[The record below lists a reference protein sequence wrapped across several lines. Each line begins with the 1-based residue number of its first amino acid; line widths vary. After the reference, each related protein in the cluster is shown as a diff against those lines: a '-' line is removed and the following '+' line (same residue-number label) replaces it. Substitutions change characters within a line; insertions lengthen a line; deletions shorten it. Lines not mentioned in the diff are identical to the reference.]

1 MYTTDGK
8 DFPKS
13 YEMVLNWSWPSQRA
27 VQKKKTINDSSFFYP
42 PQTLGVELATKVVYI
57 PDTNDAVELQL
68 CDSSGQS
75 FYADNIG
82 KYVSLILQGLSFY
95 RWTSL
100 SKQRRNRYG

>member
-1 MYTTDGK
+1 MRWYLIDHDLLKGL
-8 DFPKS
+8 F
-13 YEMVLNWSWPSQRA
+13 R
-27 VQKKKTINDSSFFYP
+27 KKKRLTTFLFFYSS

-95 RWTSL
+95 R
-100 SKQRRNRYG
+100 